1 VIVAPQSYY
10 SAANDC
16 YALSKDFQA
25 AYNPLQTV
33 LLETGGMAGSYQAIK
48 AWSKS
53 YDERAGAFALVAT
66 NFARALQHFGDV
78 LTAAGYN
85 WECSNYKAN
94 RSPNKGA
101 APTLPR
107 AIPSELPYGANAV
120 VGVASSRTNSRGLE
134 SEFPDLYDKVTSRIA
149 GGEIPDGDTDKLDR
163 MATAWKTFAA
173 NNTVFGAQ
181 TRLRLLADGL
191 ERGYGADVPRDIP
204 YLAEHLRT
212 LATSAGEIELAT
224 NDLAAATAGHQVA
237 LAAMR
242 SGISTQ
248 FTAVVVGASVAI
260 GVSLVWIRN
269 PKMVALEGA
278 TLDTAATAIAGAIG
292 SFFTGLSGIT
302 FTTAALVTGGLATIA
317 GLAILIATIDD
328 GVDPF
333 WDLPPAPNNPAPGM
347 TQGAEDYI
355 LGKHIKDA
363 ANYDRS
369 KGTWPDGAT
378 GEDLDDL
385 ADAAANSPARGPNKD
400 GNFEREV
407 DAGKAIGSVSEESGG
422 HVTSRYKVI
431 TDRFGGVITMYPIP

>member
-1 VIVAPQSYY
+1 MIIAPQSYY

-25 AYNPLQTV
+25 AYNPVQTV
-33 LLETGGMAGSYQAIK
+33 LLETGGMAGSYQAVK
-48 AWSKS
+48 VWSKS

-134 SEFPDLYDKVTSRIA
+134 SEFPDLYDKVTSRIV
-149 GGEIPDGDTDKLDR
+149 GGEIPDGDTDKLER
-163 MATAWKTFAA
+163 MATAWKNFAA
-173 NNTVFGAQ
+173 DNAVFGARS
-181 TRLRLLADGL
+181 RLRLIAEGL
-191 ERGYGADVPRDIP
+191 ERGYRADTPQDIP

-212 LATSAGEIELAT
+212 LAASAGEIQLAA
-224 NDLAAATAGHQVA
+224 NDLATVTTDHHVA

-242 SGISTQ
+242 SDINTQ
-248 FTAVVVGASVAI
+248 FTTVVVGASVVIA
-260 GVSLVWIRN
+260 VSVVWIRN
-269 PKMVALEGA
+269 PKSVALEGA
-278 TLDTAATAIAGAIG
+278 TLETAATAIAGSIG

-317 GLAILIATIDD
+317 GLAILIAAIDAD
-328 GVDPF
+328 DTPYEQ
-333 WDLPPAPNNPAPGM
+333 LTPAPEVPLGGLTDASEEYIRAKHVEG
-347 TQGAEDYI
+347 GAQVTD
-355 LGKHIKDA
+355 KKSTFKA
-363 ANYDRS
+363 
-369 KGTWPDGAT
+369 GT
-378 GEDLDDL
+378 DLDAL
-385 ADAAANSPARGPNKD
+385 ADSAEETPARGPNQY
-400 GNFEREV
+400 GNYERIV
-407 DAGKAIGSVSEESGG
+407 DAGEVVGNLSKEAGG
-422 HVTSRYKVI
+422 AAASRYKVI
-431 TDRFGGVITMYPIP
+431 TDKYGTVINMFPVE